1 MKKARLGVFSI
12 VSLMVVLSAI
22 GCGYSKS
29 KYRRADAEAK
39 AAQTITAERDAYSR
53 YRIDMEKI
61 NLERE
66 KAGLPPRPI
75 PTMDE
80 WRKMDKEKPLPTD

>member
-1 MKKARLGVFSI
+1 MRMAYLAT
-12 VSLMVVLSAI
+12 LSALLLMTVLATV

-29 KYRRADAEAK
+29 EYRRADAEAK
-39 AAQTITAERDAYSR
+39 AAQATTAERDAYSR

-75 PTMDE
+75 PTMNE
-80 WRKMDKEKPLPTD
+80 WRKMEKEKPPSTD